1 MVPRPA
7 SSNDRPGDSG
17 YAVFDGARARGVT
30 SMARMVAHRDRRLIR
45 ALAVPAVAAVGVALA
60 VVGLASTHASAR
72 SQPAAAAAT
81 PSVTA
86 SAATVVGQL
95 SGQPTAGVN
104 QLNDTGTTASFYGGD
119 LGAMWSDPS
128 GVTRVAYGDSFT
140 GPWTPDPNGGTAG
153 APGHICNAVF
163 VSNTPVSG
171 LSGGMSLATP
181 TGASHPTQLAPCGTD
196 GLAGSIVPLG
206 GVYVDGAD
214 YARMTDISN
223 LEKGL
228 GTKTV
233 VMKSTDGARTWSLVP
248 GLEWSNASGDPE
260 SNFQYGSYADHDG
273 YVYLFGTILGRS
285 GSMYVAR
292 VPDARF
298 ETKAD
303 YQYWTGTGWAP
314 DAPGQAVPVITGG
327 IGEFSVQ
334 YDPALHL
341 WLATYTDAPR
351 DSIVLRYATSP
362 VGPWSGE
369 QVVFQGT
376 SSPPGTGG
384 IYGGFMHPG
393 ADATDLY
400 LNVSEWKPYQ
410 VFMLHVSLTAGSG
423 PLNLVSDGD
432 FADPMAGAATTNQ
445 GNPTQF
451 GWSVLGYGKV
461 DVGLGNGYQSPN
473 EGYLYSNTNS
483 FTDLY
488 QTVAVV
494 PHHDYTYTAWAR
506 TSATAS
512 DVYVG
517 VRDLP
522 QQHHWEQGPVGPL
535 NGYTEETVTFN
546 AGANSQ
552 VQVYAGMWVAAGVTT
567 WLQLG
572 RAQLVPDATVGD
584 GGFEYQTSD
593 TLAAPWYAEALTG
606 GFTGWVGVDV
616 NQGWAHAG
624 RNNAYLRTNT
634 KDWNAVKQLVP
645 VQPDTTYSLTGWFRT
660 SSTFG
665 TGYFGVRADGSA
677 QPLRETSFGGLGSW
691 TEETVTVNS
700 GANDFLTVYAGYWAP
715 GSDSWLQ
722 IDDIALR

>member
-1 MVPRPA
+1 
-7 SSNDRPGDSG
+7 
-17 YAVFDGARARGVT
+17 
-30 SMARMVAHRDRRLIR
+30 MARTTAHQHERRIR
-45 ALAVPAVAAVGVALA
+45 AVAAVTAAAVGMALA
-60 VVGLASTHASAR
+60 VVGLAPAGASAGPA
-72 SQPAAAAAT
+72 PAAASAT
-81 PSVTA
+81 PSVRA
-86 SAATVVGQL
+86 STATVVGQL
-95 SGQPTAGVN
+95 SGQPTPGVN
-104 QLNDTGTTASFYGGD
+104 QLNDTGATASFYGGD

-140 GPWTPDPNGGTAG
+140 GPWTPDPNGGVGG

-163 VSNTPVSG
+163 VSSTPVAG
-171 LSGGMSLATP
+171 LSSGMSLATP
-181 TGASHPTQLAPCGTD
+181 TGANRATQLEPCGSVGPD
-196 GLAGSIVPLG
+196 GKNRLAGSIVPLG
-206 GVYVDGAD
+206 GVSVDGAD
-214 YARMTDISN
+214 YVRLTNITDM
-223 LEKGL
+223 EHGL
-228 GTKTV
+228 GPFSF
-233 VMKSTDGARTWSLVP
+233 VMKSTDGARTWSQVP
-248 GLEWSNASGDPE
+248 GLVWSNASGNPE
-260 SNFQYGSYADHDG
+260 TNFQYGSYADHDG
-273 YVYLFGTILGRS
+273 YVYLFGTILGR
-285 GSMYVAR
+285 GGAMFVAR

-303 YQYWTGTGWAP
+303 YQYWNGTGWARN
-314 DAPGQAVPVITGG
+314 APGQAVPVITGG
-327 IGEFSVQ
+327 IGESSVQ
-334 YDPALHL
+334 YDQALHL

-432 FADPMAGAATTNQ
+432 FADPMDGAATTNQ

-461 DVGLGNGYQSPN
+461 DVGLGNGYRSPN
-473 EGYLYSNTNS
+473 EGYVYSDTNS
-483 FTDLY
+483 FNDLY

-494 PHHDYTYTAWAR
+494 PYHNYTYTAWVR
-506 TSATAS
+506 TSASAS
-512 DVYVG
+512 TVYVG

-535 NGYTEETVTFN
+535 TGYTEETVTFN
-546 AGANSQ
+546 SGANSQ
-552 VQVYAGMWVAAGVTT
+552 VQVYAGVWVAAGVTT

-572 RAQLVPDATVGD
+572 SAQLVPDAAVGD
-584 GGFEYQTSD
+584 GGFEYQASN

-616 NQGWAHAG
+616 NQGWAHSG
-624 RNNAYLRTNT
+624 GNNAYIRTNT
-634 KDWNAVKQLVP
+634 RDWNAVKQLVP
-645 VQPDTTYSLTGWFRT
+645 VQPNTTYTLTGWFRT

-677 QPLRETSFGGLGSW
+677 QPLQEVSFGGLGAW

-700 GANDFLTVYAGYWAP
+700 GLDDFLTVYAGYWAP

-722 IDDIALR
+722 VDDIALR